1 MSEQVGCLSP
11 QAIPPD
17 SNQAL
22 VSQADGSG
30 SDSLSLAT
38 FKSHLGADGL
48 YRPAIDD
55 ARASH
60 DDTTLMYVSC
70 PSPLE
75 SVGVSNG

>member
-1 MSEQVGCLSP
+1 M
-11 QAIPPD
+11 
-17 SNQAL
+17 
-22 VSQADGSG
+22 SQADGSG